1 MDSTIASAIKHSN
14 LNEVKRAEQRFKD
27 LQGQSSSVPVLK
39 RKVGRPSLN
48 MTSPDTIAE
57 QPMLRRSQSEPYNK
71 KLCVICQKD
80 GGVLHMFQT
89 LQMGAN
95 MLSVS
100 EINSD
105 KSFYRR
111 LNSITA
117 ATDAPTNDVMYHNT
131 CWIKAKR
138 EAEKTVEFVRE
149 DEYVKALS
157 DVEIIHFVEKQLLDP
172 NGNVLDMTII
182 NDTYKSILH
191 ANGVSQENISSIIT
205 RSA

>member
-1 MDSTIASAIKHSN
+1 MENIPEVTPLKRKKTNLDFRLCIICQKDEPSFEITKTVAVNSLETLILRCNKRAQCKDSKVFEFIDRIKEVTIIDILNNNGFYHRKCYKTYSN

-80 GGVLHMFQT
+80 GGVLHLVQT

-100 EINSD
+100 ERNSD

-117 ATDAPTNDVMYHNT
+117 ATDVSQH
-131 CWIKAKR
+131 
-138 EAEKTVEFVRE
+138 
-149 DEYVKALS
+149 
-157 DVEIIHFVEKQLLDP
+157 LLD
-172 NGNVLDMTII
+172 
-182 NDTYKSILH
+182 
-191 ANGVSQENISSIIT
+191 
-205 RSA
+205 